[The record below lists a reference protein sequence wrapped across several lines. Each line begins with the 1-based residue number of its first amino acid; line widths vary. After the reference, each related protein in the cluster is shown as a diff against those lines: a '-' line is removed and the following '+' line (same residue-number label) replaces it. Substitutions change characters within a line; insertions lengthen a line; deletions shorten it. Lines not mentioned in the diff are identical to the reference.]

1 MKRQFLSGPYL
12 VWMLLFTLI
21 PLAIV
26 VYYAFT
32 DSVTGAFTL
41 ANLASMGSYLPIFL
55 RSIWLAETTASHTL
69 RRKMGT

>member
-12 VWMLLFTLI
+12 VWMFLFTLI

-32 DSVTGAFTL
+32 DSVTGA
-41 ANLASMGSYLPIFL
+41 SP
-55 RSIWLAETTASHTL
+55 
-69 RRKMGT
+69 